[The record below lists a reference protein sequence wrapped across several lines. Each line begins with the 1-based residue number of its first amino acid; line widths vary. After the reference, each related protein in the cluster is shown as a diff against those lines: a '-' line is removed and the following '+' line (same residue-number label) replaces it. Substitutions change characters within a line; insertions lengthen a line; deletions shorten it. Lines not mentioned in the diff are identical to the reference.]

1 MSNLYGEPHR
11 ALQERFETRRLADK
25 AEEITVH
32 HEITTDER
40 NFIEDRDMF
49 FLATVD
55 PSGRPTCSYKGGDKG
70 FVRVLDGH
78 TIAFPIYD
86 GNGMYLS
93 AGNLT
98 ANPFVGLLFIDF
110 ENPRRLRLHGSAF
123 IASGDPL
130 LASYFE
136 AQMVV
141 RVAVT
146 EIFLNCPRY
155 VHRHRKIEDSPF
167 TPRPGIRT
175 PMPEWKRRPDLQD
188 VLPTRDLENIRSDKT
203 HG

>member
-1 MSNLYGEPHR
+1 MATHI
-11 ALQERFETRRLADK
+11 ARFRNGSRRRLLADK

-32 HEITTDER
+32 HEISADER
-40 NFIEDRDMF
+40 NFIEDCDMF

-55 PSGRPTCSYKGGDKG
+55 PLGRPTCSYKGGDKG

-78 TIAFPIYD
+78 TIAFPLYD

-93 AGNLT
+93 AGNMT

-110 ENPRRLRLHGSAF
+110 ENPRRLRLQGTAA
-123 IASGDPL
+123 IASDEPL
-130 LASYFE
+130 LATYFE
-136 AQMVV
+136 AQMIV
-141 RVAVT
+141 RVSVT

-155 VHRHRKIEDSPF
+155 VHRHSKIEDSPF

-175 PMPEWKRRPDLQD
+175 PIPDWKRRADLQD
-188 VLPTRDLENIRSDKT
+188 VLPRRDLENIQRDKT
-203 HG
+203 PS